1 MNFKINI
8 IALLILS
15 SITLQA
21 AYHEMQTISEITDY
35 LVLADKQSEPCD
47 LIIEIVNLPV
57 FADTN
62 SGTVSL
68 TGSPAGGVFS
78 GNGVFFNG
86 FNPIVSGPGIHEI
99 TYTYTD
105 PATGCEYIVT
115 GNILVFTVI
124 DTWVSYSIGVI
135 QPKLANITET
145 FPEESGEYDLLI
157 SDLTGR
163 IVHQNKVASTK
174 DFQLQQFNEVNLPKG
189 LYVATLRNNEQ
200 TFSKKMMLGR

>member
-105 PATGCEYIVT
+105 PATG
-115 GNILVFTVI
+115 L
-124 DTWVSYSIGVI
+124 GVI